1 MNARNPASLPPNGQ
15 PLWLKKIFQAGFQL
29 AYGGVEVHGMS
40 GVPAE
45 GPLIVASNHRSYLD
59 PVILASF
66 LPRRVYHMAKREL
79 FANPLFARLITFFG
93 AFPVDRE
100 TARAS
105 TFRTALRL
113 LRLNGA
119 VVIFPEGGIVSS
131 TAEAE
136 LKEGVGML
144 ASMSHA
150 PVLPVYVAG
159 SNSLISPRG
168 ILNPWLVIRAGEVIP
183 PAERGGRESRQ
194 KLARSVADALAKL
207 EVDFLAEKKEKKEA
221 RGRKRRDA

>member
-1 MNARNPASLPPNGQ
+1 MSAPNPSALPSTGQ
-15 PLWLKKIFQAGFQL
+15 PLWLKKIFRAGFRL
-29 AYGGVEVHGMS
+29 AYGGVEVHGMDNA
-40 GVPAE
+40 PAD

-66 LPRRVYHMAKREL
+66 LPRRVHHMAKREL
-79 FANPLFARLITFFG
+79 FRNPLFARLITFFG

-100 TARAS
+100 IARAS

-119 VVIFPEGGIVSS
+119 VVIFPEGGIVNSMGE
-131 TAEAE
+131 TGM
-136 LKEGVGML
+136 KEGVGAL
-144 ASMSHA
+144 ASMSRA

-168 ILNPWLVIRAGEVIP
+168 ILNPSLAIRVGEVIP
-183 PAERGGRESRQ
+183 PRAKGGKEARRE
-194 KLARSVADALAKL
+194 LARCVADALSKL
-207 EVDFLAEKKEKKEA
+207 EADFLAARDEKKKAKE
-221 RGRKRRDA
+221 R